1 MGPFGGSVIRRWVA
15 FFPQQILNSDI
26 YTGPLNFLRP
36 FKKTACTFCRNFMKK
51 FFEMSLYKPFLHVTE
66 TLGIASTQ
74 IASALI
80 FAADV

>member
-1 MGPFGGSVIRRWVA
+1 
-15 FFPQQILNSDI
+15 
-26 YTGPLNFLRP
+26 
-36 FKKTACTFCRNFMKK
+36 MKK
-51 FFEMSLYKPFLHVTE
+51 IFEMSLYKPFLHVTE